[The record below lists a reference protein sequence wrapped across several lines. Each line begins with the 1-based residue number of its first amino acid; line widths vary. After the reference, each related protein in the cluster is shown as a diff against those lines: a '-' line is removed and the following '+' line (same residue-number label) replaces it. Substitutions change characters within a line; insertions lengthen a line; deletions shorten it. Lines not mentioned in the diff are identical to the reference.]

1 MKTKDDRRRMLLI
14 LNHAGSIEGSLEV
27 NYDLRQGGTLFQN
40 DNKGANN
47 NLDKNKNINTKN
59 SVSLKRCISS
69 TNKSNNTLNSK
80 NTNNMNSTSLSSSG
94 ELTDINFEKEQNMS
108 LIKEKQESEE
118 FYKNILLK
126 LNEDDKRREEEMR
139 LHILNM
145 NSQIKYLEQKKQNL
159 ENCNYTINTNY
170 MDIKYDFDMTDNKI
184 TKELEVNKNKKN
196 LLLKGISDSKRKAK
210 LENDIKQKE
219 YDKRSKQVASTL
231 RNKIK
236 ENKETSILAQKQLD
250 EINKIYKQK
259 INLIKNKYDMAEAKY
274 KILQEKIFQNGNQVD
289 PNGGPILKND
299 FEKIIKI
306 FRERMKQHE
315 KYINELKQMSEGDYD
330 HFESIKDTTQDKNRQ
345 FFDDLNDTETNLVQF
360 LEEVLNAK
368 REYEKLIPYVNEIV
382 KTNTDI
388 ENLTENNI

>member
-1 MKTKDDRRRMLLI
+1 MKTKDDRRRMLVI
-14 LNHAGSIEGSLEV
+14 LNHAGPLEGSLEI
-27 NYDLRQGGTLFQN
+27 NYDLRQGGTLFQS
-40 DNKGANN
+40 DNNGTNN
-47 NLDKNKNINTKN
+47 SLDKNISTKD
-59 SVSLKRCISS
+59 SVSLKKCISS
-69 TNKSNNTLNSK
+69 TNKSNTLNSK
-80 NTNNMNSTSLSSSG
+80 NNLNMNNNSLPSPE
-94 ELTDINFEKEQNMS
+94 ELNDINFEKEQNIS
-108 LIKEKQESEE
+108 LIKEKQELEE

-145 NSQIKYLEQKKQNL
+145 NSQIKYLEQKKQSL
-159 ENCNYTINTNY
+159 ENCNYELNKNY
-170 MDIKYDFDMTDNKI
+170 MDIKSDFDMTDNKI
-184 TKELEVNKNKKN
+184 IKEIENNKNKKN

-236 ENKETSILAQKQLD
+236 TNKETSALAQKQLE
-250 EINKIYKQK
+250 EIQKIYEDK
-259 INLIKNKYDMAEAKY
+259 INFIKNKYEMAESKY
-274 KILQEKIFQNGNQVD
+274 RILQEKIFQNGNQVD
-289 PNGGPILKND
+289 ENGAPIFKND

-315 KYINELKQMSEGDYD
+315 KYINEINQMTEGDYD
-330 HFESIKDTTQDKNRQ
+330 HFQSIKDITQDKNRQ

-360 LEEVLNAK
+360 LGEVLNAK
-368 REYEKLIPYVNEIV
+368 KEYERLIPYVNEIM

>member
-108 LIKEKQESEE
+108 LIKEKQELEE

-250 EINKIYKQK
+250 EINKIYEQK